1 MVLLGAK
8 VFMESEYYSELDLKA
23 FILCKFY
30 WFIIAVW
37 ILSTADNKKSQK
49 IVA

>member
-23 FILCKFY
+23 FILCRFY
-30 WFIIAVW
+30 WLILAIW
-37 ILSTADNKKSQK
+37 ILSTVGN
-49 IVA
+49 